1 MSNQKEEFIS
11 LLRSTEREG
20 IEDVIEEL
28 DELGFF
34 SAPASTRFHL
44 CKEEGLLEHSLNVCH
59 VALKVR
65 EVMLAMDDSLLEY
78 LPKDSVIIATLLHDA
93 CKAEIYKPT
102 MKRRKDEFGRW
113 VDVPGYDVDYSNMP
127 LGHGEKSVIRLLRCG
142 LDLSDDEVLAIRW
155 HMSAWDMPF
164 QSSEL
169 RENFNE
175 AKKQCPL
182 LSLVMAADGLS
193 SNLLERAD
201 ED

>member
-1 MSNQKEEFIS
+1 MSSQKEEFIS

-65 EVMLAMDDSLLEY
+65 EAMLAMDDSLLEY

>member
-1 MSNQKEEFIS
+1 MSSQKEEFIS

-20 IEDVIEEL
+20 IEEVIEEL

-65 EVMLAMDDSLLEY
+65 EAMLAMDDSLLEY

>member
-1 MSNQKEEFIS
+1 MSSQKEEFIS

-20 IEDVIEEL
+20 IEEVIEEL
-28 DELGFF
+28 DELVFF

-65 EVMLAMDDSLLEY
+65 EAMLAMDDSLLEY